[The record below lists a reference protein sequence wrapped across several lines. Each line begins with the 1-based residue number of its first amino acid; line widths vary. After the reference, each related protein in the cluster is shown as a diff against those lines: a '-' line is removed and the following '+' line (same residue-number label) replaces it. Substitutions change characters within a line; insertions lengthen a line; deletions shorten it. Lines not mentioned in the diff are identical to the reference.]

1 MALAE
6 STVDISAVRDLVRK
20 RNTHR
25 QMRNILKEL
34 YPGKTGFSERSTRCL
49 CSKYGIVSGTIM
61 SYRHCYGRAMM
72 QGAIR
77 SQYGLLLGCVSLR
90 RISKSL
96 QSVAPIEF
104 DARRRNISEKTNLMP
119 YYAPYFGYKIHMDQN
134 EKL

>member
-1 MALAE
+1 
-6 STVDISAVRDLVRK
+6 
-20 RNTHR
+20 
-25 QMRNILKEL
+25 MRNILKEL

-49 CSKYGIVSGTIM
+49 CSKYGIRKLTDGEIDGIVSRTIM
-61 SYRHCYGRAMM
+61 SYGHCYGRAMM

-77 SQYGLLLGCVSLR
+77 SQYGVLLGCVSLR